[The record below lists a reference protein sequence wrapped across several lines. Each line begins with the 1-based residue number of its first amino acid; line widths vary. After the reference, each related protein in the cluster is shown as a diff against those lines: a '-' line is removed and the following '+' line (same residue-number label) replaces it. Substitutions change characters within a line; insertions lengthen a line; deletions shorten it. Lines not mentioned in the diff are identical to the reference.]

1 MANKIVNTG
10 DMPLACLWG
19 MTTFYGCRERVARE
33 EAPLRKLLPQEKILL
48 PLGLSGRPGEKP
60 IAGSGRS
67 ERGVE
72 TILS

>member
-19 MTTFYGCRERVARE
+19 MTTFYGCKERVARE
-33 EAPLRKLLPQEKILL
+33 EAPLRKLLSQEKILL

-67 ERGVE
+67 EPGVE